1 MDLSELFHNLAQ
13 PLRNVLHFD
22 YLSVRLHDPP
32 RSECESG
39 THLRRI
45 RILRAI
51 ETAYLDMSR
60 NNSKEFVVSNL
71 STTRGIRL
79 EKRKFSRL
87 IEKRGR
93 LFPI

>member
-1 MDLSELFHNLAQ
+1 MNLSELFQNLVQ

-32 RSECESG
+32 RSESENG

-51 ETAYLDMSR
+51 ETAYWD
-60 NNSKEFVVSNL
+60 SKEFVVSNL
-71 STTRGIRL
+71 SSTRGIRL

-87 IEKRGR
+87 VEKRER